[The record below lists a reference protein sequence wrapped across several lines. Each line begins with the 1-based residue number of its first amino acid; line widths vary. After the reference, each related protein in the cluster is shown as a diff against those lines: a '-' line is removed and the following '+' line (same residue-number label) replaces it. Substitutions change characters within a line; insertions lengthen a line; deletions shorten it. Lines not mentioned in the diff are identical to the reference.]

1 LPRVDGNEVSCA
13 REKGARNNTS
23 RARRI
28 GQMSSKKTKSLI
40 KGFERKN
47 RASLAQILTLA
58 EKNSREDQREL
69 ACLFAKARG
78 IKKTGITGPPG
89 AGKSTLINRLI
100 SLYRQKQKTVA
111 CVLVDPSSPI
121 SGGAVLGDRI
131 RMQEHF
137 LDQGVFLRSVASQCE
152 PGGLCRAAIEMALLL
167 DAFGMDEIIIETVGV
182 GQSEIEVAGIAET
195 VLVVLTPEAGDAV
208 QVLKAGLLEVGD
220 IFVVN
225 KADRPGAQALYYE
238 LASMFEDYYSA
249 GERKK
254 VLMVSAMEN
263 KGIDEL
269 ANAIDEH
276 REHLDRTGQDGR
288 RDLRRRHLLELVVS
302 EFRDEL
308 ERKLLKEHP
317 ELIEQVCS
325 AALSPHQAMEK
336 LEKFLKSLLKSKH
349 R

>member
-1 LPRVDGNEVSCA
+1 MTV
-13 REKGARNNTS
+13 
-23 RARRI
+23 
-28 GQMSSKKTKSLI
+28 KTKDLV
-40 KGFERKN
+40 KGFERKD
-47 RASLAQILTLA
+47 RISLARVLTLV
-58 EKNSREDQREL
+58 EKNAAPDQKTLEK
-69 ACLFAKARG
+69 LFARARG
-78 IKKTGITGPPG
+78 IKKIGITGPPG

-100 SLYRQKQKTVA
+100 GNFRRRRKTVA

-137 LDQGVFLRSVASQCE
+137 LDPGVFLRSVASRGE
-152 PGGLCRAAIEMALLL
+152 PGGLCKSAIEMALLL

-182 GQSEIEVAGIAET
+182 GQSEIEVASIAET

-225 KADRPGAQALYYE
+225 KSDRPGAQALFYE
-238 LASMFEDYYSA
+238 LDSMFEDVYSGA
-249 GERKK
+249 DKKK

-269 ANAIDEH
+269 AEAIKQH
-276 REHLDRTGQDGR
+276 RAFLDRTGRDSR
-288 RDLRRRHLLELVVS
+288 RDFRRRHLIELVVA

-308 ERKLLKEHP
+308 EQKLVKEHP
-317 ELIEQVCS
+317 ELIEKVCS
-325 AALSPHQAMEK
+325 AKLSPHQALQK
-336 LEKFLKSLLKSKH
+336 LDGLFKGLLKNKKK
-349 R
+349 